1 MLLWVQISRLGR
13 SMMILLLA
21 LLTGTVG
28 AFHIPSLQVDTEI
41 GGTYSE
47 TNISHS
53 NIFQN
58 WSQSL
63 HLSSIGFIFNLLV
76 LILFLLGYNRLN
88 LKIACVSSQNQELL
102 RDVKEWN
109 AHRHGLKSRNQPAR
123 SGSLPN
129 PVSTQGK

>member
-1 MLLWVQISRLGR
+1 
-13 SMMILLLA
+13 MMILLLA
-21 LLTGTVG
+21 LLVGTVG

-63 HLSSIGFIFNLLV
+63 HLSSIGFIVNLLV
-76 LILFLLGYNRLN
+76 LILFLFGYNRLN
-88 LKIACVSSQNQELL
+88 LKIASVNSQNQEIL
-102 RDVKEWN
+102 RDVKEWKD
-109 AHRHGLKSRNQPAR
+109 AHRHGLKSRNQTVR